1 MDRYI
6 NITRPLRY
14 PVILSM
20 RRTYLLVAATW
31 SLALLLGG
39 LVFLAVQ
46 LQPGHVCTYSFSV
59 DRFSGLTFP
68 LHSRCAP
75 RIVLKC
81 AALVCQDELLPS

>member
-1 MDRYI
+1 MYAFDKMFCCTAVLLNVDRYI

-59 DRFSGLTFP
+59 DRFSGLHWSSTN
-68 LHSRCAP
+68 
-75 RIVLKC
+75 
-81 AALVCQDELLPS
+81 